1 MLDIQLRKMLDQMQ
15 AAGVPGL
22 SDLPPALARE
32 AYSQIARAGDVA
44 PQGATIETR
53 SFDGP
58 GGPLAL
64 RIYRPQG
71 DEAPHG
77 LVLFIHGGGFVLGSP
92 SDYDGV
98 CSSLCRQSGCVL
110 VQVDYRL
117 APEHPFPAAVDDV
130 YAALCWAAEH
140 AAEFGQGLP
149 LIVAGESAGGNL
161 AAVVALLARDREGPK
176 IAQQTLIYPA
186 VAPLPEMFESYRRNG
201 SGYTLTTRDTWYFSD
216 FYLGHPEPAAIDFR
230 AAPLLAENHADLP
243 PALILVAGYDPLRDE
258 GMAYAD
264 KLNEAGTLAS
274 LVDYPGLAHGFIS
287 MSGVLDAARLAVAQ
301 VAAAWADVT
310 H

>member
-53 SFDGP
+53 SFAGP

-77 LVLFIHGGGFVLGSP
+77 VVLFIHGGGFVLGSP

-117 APEHPFPAAVDDV
+117 
-130 YAALCWAAEH
+130 
-140 AAEFGQGLP
+140 GT
-149 LIVAGESAGGNL
+149 
-161 AAVVALLARDREGPK
+161 R
-176 IAQQTLIYPA
+176 
-186 VAPLPEMFESYRRNG
+186 APLPGGGGRRVCGAVLG
-201 SGYTLTTRDTWYFSD
+201 SGTRGRIRPGIAADRRRRERRRQPGCGSR
-216 FYLGHPEPAAIDFR
+216 PAR
-230 AAPLLAENHADLP
+230 A
-243 PALILVAGYDPLRDE
+243 
-258 GMAYAD
+258 
-264 KLNEAGTLAS
+264 
-274 LVDYPGLAHGFIS
+274 
-287 MSGVLDAARLAVAQ
+287 
-301 VAAAWADVT
+301 
-310 H
+310 